1 VLRRFKINNKGGD
14 CSMAKAMGKPTVGKL
29 FPLEKKG
36 QKGKITGSKK
46 GK

>member
-1 VLRRFKINNKGGD
+1 MAKMKAGKVKGG
-14 CSMAKAMGKPTVGKL
+14 KVGAM

-36 QKGKITGSKK
+36 QKGKITGK

>member
-1 VLRRFKINNKGGD
+1 MNDKKEGKGWNAG
-14 CSMAKAMGKPTVGKL
+14 KAPGTKPTMGQQ

-36 QKGKITGSKK
+36 QKGKITGSGKK